1 VFGRRNNRWRAGMR
15 RSLQRGGRWWEA
27 WRWFD
32 VESEMESEIDVIV
45 RYMSRNG
52 VMEREAL
59 AKENMSI
66 LANLKL
72 WAVLAEKKPE
82 E

>member
-1 VFGRRNNRWRAGMR
+1 
-15 RSLQRGGRWWEA
+15 
-27 WRWFD
+27 
-32 VESEMESEIDVIV
+32 MESEINVIV

-66 LANLKL
+66 LANLAMLTGCK
-72 WAVLAEKKPE
+72 
-82 E
+82 